1 MSSKD
6 KFLFSTPFC
15 TKIHNGK
22 AVFLKSLFSY
32 ETLFHLMI
40 LLPFK
45 DHFLEVK
52 STFYATSLSVPFWI
66 QMGHL
71 VLDSQ
76 FPQSHILKNYWLHTF
91 PLKYIFFYYIEFC
104 KVFLFIMKW
113 LMSFSWPFWLST
125 FSFHHAFAWGW
136 KDVVQCNK
144 WGDSIKSSAFH
155 ACSIISDI
163 YNKVDEAT
171 LLPIHWVLGW
181 WKDGGNYSRAGQ
193 HMNYSPWLLSP
204 LLA

>member
-22 AVFLKSLFSY
+22 ALFLKSLFSY

-71 VLDSQ
+71 VPSFL
-76 FPQSHILKNYWLHTF
+76 NHTF
-91 PLKYIFFYYIEFC
+91 SKITEYTGLQYIFFIEEFC
-104 KVFLFIMKW
+104 KVFLFVRKW

-125 FSFHHAFAWGW
+125 FSFHHAFAGGW

-144 WGDSIKSSAFH
+144 WGASKVLHFYM
-155 ACSIISDI
+155 AC
-163 YNKVDEAT
+163 
-171 LLPIHWVLGW
+171 
-181 WKDGGNYSRAGQ
+181 
-193 HMNYSPWLLSP
+193 M
-204 LLA
+204 

>member
-71 VLDSQ
+71 VPQVSSITHSQ
-76 FPQSHILKNYWLHTF
+76 KLLNTQAYNTSSFTT
-91 PLKYIFFYYIEFC
+91 EFC
-104 KVFLFIMKW
+104 KVFLFIRKW

-125 FSFHHAFAWGW
+125 FSFHHAFAGGW

-144 WGDSIKSSAFH
+144 WAASKVLHFYM
-155 ACSIISDI
+155 AC
-163 YNKVDEAT
+163 
-171 LLPIHWVLGW
+171 
-181 WKDGGNYSRAGQ
+181 
-193 HMNYSPWLLSP
+193 M
-204 LLA
+204 

>member
-1 MSSKD
+1 MKLY
-6 KFLFSTPFC
+6 F
-15 TKIHNGK
+15 
-22 AVFLKSLFSY
+22 Y
-32 ETLFHLMI
+32 TLLPLMI
-40 LLPFK
+40 LLLASSPFK
-45 DHFLEVK
+45 HHFLEVK

-76 FPQSHILKNYWLHTF
+76 FPQSHILKNYWLHIFLYNTF
-91 PLKYIFFYYIEFC
+91 SFTIEFC

-136 KDVVQCNK
+136 KDVVQRNK
-144 WGDSIKSSAFH
+144 WGDRLTASKSSAFH